1 MNDFHI
7 FYVKLKLA
15 QETINWQ
22 GKFVEWAMR
31 HVHFFRK
38 KIRQIEAAK
47 QKSKQNELFAPIL
60 LFKSFAK
67 GFNEFYVDKD
77 RVE

>member
-38 KIRQIEAAK
+38 KIRQFVAAK
-47 QKSKQNELFAPIL
+47 GKSKQNELFQ